1 MDKLAKSGKK
11 FCIRFI
17 GSNGKIFY
25 PLIFSYFLPIILLNS
40 SPATG
45 SANISAVFESV
56 VFLTVGNIVEDLDGD
71 GVEDLFDEDDDG
83 DGFSDVFEIAYPSD
97 PNDPD
102 SLATQYPYDLEAV
115 NDLVMIA
122 GQPHGTVIGKFA
134 AREPDG
140 EVVTFSLGSNTD
152 GLLLQIDPKGYLM
165 VGTDSSAG
173 QTGVVEIIVKA
184 SDPWGASVEKQF
196 EVMVFED
203 AYEAISGYLP
213 LEESVEVGTAIGSFA
228 TVEEGNGSV
237 QSFEQALV
245 GGRGDSA
252 FEIGADGLLKVAQP
266 LDYETLSTY
275 YVGVRVTDEDGG
287 MRVQYFG
294 INLINESAP
303 ILEALEPTVQSSSM
317 ITLRGSILDPGCVA
331 GVTEVGF
338 LISEKPILG
347 MEQDGVQKL
356 TAVSGETADSF
367 ESSYEITGGGKIY
380 FRAYGINGE
389 GLSMSLEE
397 TYLPNLDFHPHAILN
412 AVSKGDGSEWW
423 ESPWFGDIYGDPENG
438 WVYHSAHGWIFPIPS
453 PTTGIWLW
461 FEDFGWLWTTPD
473 IHPFLFSDKK
483 ANWLF
488 IGLESPEQNL
498 FFDYENK
505 NWFSRSR
512 LTTNPKQ

>member
-40 SPATG
+40 SPSTG
-45 SANISAVFESV
+45 SANISAALESV
-56 VFLTVGNIVEDLDGD
+56 VLLTVGNVVEDLDGD
-71 GVEDLFDEDDDG
+71 GIEDLFDEDDDG
-83 DGFSDVFEIAYPSD
+83 DGFSDVVEIAYPSD

-102 SLATQYPYDLEAV
+102 SLATQYPYDLEV
-115 NDLVMIA
+115 SNDLVMIA

-134 AREPDG
+134 VREPDG
-140 EVVTFSLGSNTD
+140 EEVTFSFGSNTD
-152 GLLLQIDPKGYLM
+152 GLLLQIDPTGYLM

-173 QTGVVEIIVKA
+173 QTGAVEIIVKA

-196 EVMVFED
+196 EVMVFGD
-203 AYEAISGYLP
+203 ASEAISGYLP

-228 TVEEGNGSV
+228 TVEEGKGSV

-245 GGRGDSA
+245 GRGGDSA
-252 FEIGADGLLKVAQP
+252 FEIDADGLLKVAEP

-275 YVGVRVTDEDGG
+275 YVGVRVTDGDGG

-303 ILEALEPTVQSSSM
+303 ILQALEPTVQSSSM
-317 ITLRGSILDPGCVA
+317 ITLRGSILDSGCVA
-331 GVTEVGF
+331 GVTEMGF
-338 LISEKPILG
+338 LISENPILG
-347 MEQDGVQKL
+347 MEQDGVLKL

-367 ESSYEITGGGKIY
+367 EYSYEITGGGKIY
-380 FRAYGINGE
+380 YRAYGINGE
-389 GLSMSLEE
+389 GFSMSLEE

-412 AVSKGDGSEWW
+412 AVNKGDGSGWW
-423 ESPWFGDIYGDPENG
+423 ESSWFGDFYGDPENG
-438 WVYHSAHGWIFPIPS
+438 WIYHSSHGWIFLIPS
-453 PTTGIWLW
+453 PTNGIWLW

-505 NWFSRSR
+505 NWFSRSP
-512 LTTNPKQ
+512 LTTNPQK